1 MSEYY
6 YGEIDQEKY
15 YHQDIEECLSELLE
29 LAHEENPTFKLIE
42 FKSAKSS
49 GFTYCQEYELFDP
62 DECEFDCD
70 EYYPKN
76 GVKGAC
82 KTLSYGLIET
92 GATWEYKDGKLKKLT
107 GRKLLEKLKGR

>member
-1 MSEYY
+1 MYKR
-6 YGEIDQEKY
+6 QEKY
-15 YHQDIEECLSELLE
+15 YHKDIEDCLIELLE
-29 LAHEENPTFKLIE
+29 LAHEENPTFGIVE
-42 FKSAKSS
+42 MEISESS
-49 GFTYCQEYELFDP
+49 GFTYCQEYEFFDP
-62 DECEFDCD
+62 DECGLFSCD

-107 GRKLLEKLKGR
+107 GRKLLEKLKDI